1 MAKIYN
7 DSDETLISGSGAS
20 DSIFNRGDDVTIN
33 ALSGNDT
40 IENINGDYASI
51 NAGANNDT
59 IRNYSSRGSTIDAGD
74 GNDTITNQYGSLVSI
89 DAGDGN
95 DYIYNEGSS
104 VTIEGGAGDDSIYN
118 ANGYVTIGGGA
129 GNDFVSI
136 ESGVE
141 EVRYNHSSG
150 NDTIIG
156 FHESDILAIASST
169 YSTAMSGNNLVVTT
183 GKGSITLVDV
193 GDMYVYVEPGT
204 DTTPADTTSGGG
216 GSDTQSGGTDT
227 QTGGGS
233 DTQTGGGD
241 MEGKIVTN
249 KTTKTSI
256 VGTDYD
262 DEIYNRASNVTIKG
276 GDGGDYIA
284 TQRKTTSVKIYGEDG
299 DDIIEANNATKVL
312 LSGGAGNDEI
322 YSSGKQNTI
331 IGGVGNDSIEIDST
345 NTVIQYAV
353 GDGNDVIEG
362 FNETSTLKIGDG
374 SGTYSTLDGGDDV
387 ILKIGDGQITLK
399 GAASWLKFDDNES
412 PANIAGQLS
421 GGVFIVDNNTKTP
434 LTIAEDVE
442 VVDATKRT
450 KAIKI
455 TGNELENTIL
465 GGSGKNTI
473 YGGDG
478 YDSIVGGK
486 LADKLFGEG
495 DDDTLWGGAG
505 NDTLTG
511 GDGNDLFVYTAGK
524 DVITDYTVDDDAIQI
539 AGKWTKSSVKGSDVV
554 LTFGSTSK
562 TLTIKDGK
570 LKEILFVDAD
580 GNETTEIFG
589 KTVIK
594 KSNFVAGETDEYI
607 DGSAWKKAATITG
620 NDLDN
625 TILGSSAYKNTI
637 YGGEGD
643 DYLVGGKSTDKIYG
657 DEGNDTLWGGKGA
670 DTLYGGAGSDTF
682 IYNPSEGKDV
692 IYEFDEDDMLQ
703 ITGTFTGTYYAS
715 SNTVVFKVNG
725 SSSNTITL
733 KEYATDTFNI
743 NGEIYEREG
752 TKIVKQ

>member
-1 MAKIYN
+1 NYLENAASVFGGMGDDTLTNGFKRSSITFGGGVNVTLGGGEGN
-7 DSDETLISGSGAS
+7 DSIVNISYGNYGKNVSMSGDA
-20 DSIFNRGDDVTIN
+20 
-33 ALSGNDT
+33 GNDT
-40 IENINGDYASI
+40 IENCG
-51 NAGANNDT
+51 GANATISGGTGNDL
-59 IRNYSSRGSTIDAGD
+59 IRLINYNSSTKPDDNVILYNPGD
-74 GNDTITNQYGSLVSI
+74 GNDS
-89 DAGDGN
+89 
-95 DYIYNEGSS
+95 
-104 VTIEGGAGDDSIYN
+104 
-118 ANGYVTIGGGA
+118 
-129 GNDFVSI
+129 
-136 ESGVE
+136 
-141 EVRYNHSSG
+141 
-150 NDTIIG
+150 IIG
-156 FHESDILAIASST
+156 FKENSTLQIGDGTGT
-169 YSTAMSGNNLVVTT
+169 YSIVESGNNIVVTV
-183 GKGSITLVDV
+183 GEGSITLSDA
-193 GDMYVYVEPGT
+193 
-204 DTTPADTTSGGG
+204 TTLSKLNIFGIKSGDTTS
-216 GSDTQSGGTDT
+216 SDT
-227 QTGGGS
+227 
-233 DTQTGGGD
+233 
-241 MEGKIVTN
+241 EGKIITN
-249 KTTKTSI
+249 KTTKTTI
-256 VGTDYD
+256 TGTTYD
-262 DEIYNRASNVTIKG
+262 DELINRASNVTIKG

-299 DDIIEANNATKVL
+299 DDIIEANNATKAL

-331 IGGVGNDSIEIDST
+331 IGGAGNDSIEIDST

-387 ILKIGDGQITLK
+387 IIKIGDGQITLK

-412 PANIAGQLS
+412 PANIAGELS
-421 GGVFIVDNNTKTP
+421 SGVLIVDNNTKTP

-505 NDTLTG
+505 NDTLEG
-511 GDGNDLFVYTAGK
+511 GDGNDLFIYTAGK
-524 DVITDYTVDDDAIQI
+524 DVITDYTVDEDAIQI
-539 AGKWTKSSVKGSDVV
+539 ASKWTKSSVKGSDVV
-554 LTFGSTSK
+554 LTFGSSSK

-589 KTVIK
+589 VKKIN
-594 KSNFVAGETDEYI
+594 KSNFVAGEEDEYI

-643 DYLVGGKSTDKIYG
+643 DYLV
-657 DEGNDTLWGGKGA
+657 
-670 DTLYGGAGSDTF
+670 
-682 IYNPSEGKDV
+682 
-692 IYEFDEDDMLQ
+692 
-703 ITGTFTGTYYAS
+703 
-715 SNTVVFKVNG
+715 
-725 SSSNTITL
+725 
-733 KEYATDTFNI
+733 
-743 NGEIYEREG
+743 
-752 TKIVKQ
+752 